1 MSKTPSRPRRGG
13 RFMYQSHPD
22 RDTLFAGNP
31 ANLVTATQNI
41 QPIHF
46 DDLHEMRQIVW
57 DLASFIVEWQ
67 PDLIPFF
74 ATGGIPYL
82 IPVMHVLEKTKQHG
96 FNDGQHFHLF
106 PGLTWG
112 GSIGDED
119 SETYFASTFGSIVC
133 QRLGGASPVRVL
145 VIDTTNSGNAVNKA
159 VGACQR
165 AIKASGA
172 SSNAIALKVI
182 GIVNTSH
189 AEAKRGSAE
198 KSLVSGAKRAA
209 HVLTP
214 SGFSAAA
221 LKDRQ
226 FALFSPLVPDEGV
239 PFEAAYWLAGNI
251 PTEDK
256 AELIGVEAV
265 HESLSTSSEAKA
277 GRLKIVYG
285 NGESQQGAGLGTLP
299 GRLISLLSMPLEA
312 WQWGKM
318 RDINNLPPLT
328 PQERDELAEAKEL
341 SEGGLRL
348 FELNS
353 MDCSDA
359 VDELMRLPRLLT
371 DAEVYWL
378 GTIEPPPTQIAPKVR
393 ASLEKKSCTATE
405 ALKYFRRA
413 FPTLAA
419 DDPGGDA
426 SPAWWDG
433 QIRSLPKE
441 VPAKRGES
449 SRPIN
454 AGHESEPTDVKASD
468 EGGERATADEAALDF
483 VVAVGSVEAAR
494 TLLSNLKG
502 KWVSLDDIEKH
513 LEATWPVTAD
523 KAVTFIGPTNEQV
536 AMQFALECGG
546 WDEATLRLEAWVLK
560 MSEGAA

>member
-1 MSKTPSRPRRGG
+1 
-13 RFMYQSHPD
+13 MYQSHPD

-31 ANLVTATQNI
+31 SNLVTATQNV
-41 QPIHF
+41 QPICF
-46 DDLHEMRQIVW
+46 DDLLEMRQVVW
-57 DLASFIVEWQ
+57 DLAGFIVEWQ

-82 IPVMHVLEKTKQHG
+82 VPVMHVLERMKRHS
-96 FNDGQHFHLF
+96 FIDGQHFHLF

-112 GSIGDED
+112 GTIGGED
-119 SETYFASTFGSIVC
+119 SETFFASIFGSIVR
-133 QRLGGASPVRVL
+133 QRLGSAAPVRVL

-159 VGACQR
+159 VAACQR

-172 SSNAIALKVI
+172 SRSGIALKVI

-198 KSLVSGAKRAA
+198 KSLVSGANRAA

-214 SGFSAAA
+214 SGFSSTA

-277 GRLKIVYG
+277 GRLKVVYG
-285 NGESQQGAGLGTLP
+285 NGESQQGTGLGTLP
-299 GRLISLLSMPLEA
+299 GRLISLLSMPLDA

-341 SEGGLRL
+341 SGGGLRL

-353 MDCSDA
+353 MDSSDA

-378 GTIEPPPTQIAPKVR
+378 GTIEPPPKQIAPKVR
-393 ASLEKKSCTATE
+393 ASLEKKSCTCNE
-405 ALKYFRRA
+405 ALKFFRRA
-413 FPTLAA
+413 FPELAS
-419 DDPGGDA
+419 DDPGGEA
-426 SPAWWDG
+426 SPAWWDRH
-433 QIRSLPKE
+433 IRSMPKGT
-441 VPAKRGES
+441 PAKRDES

-454 AGHESEPTDVKASD
+454 AAESEPTDEKASD
-468 EGGERATADEAALDF
+468 EGEDGTAADEAALDF
-483 VVAVGSVEAAR
+483 VVSVGSVEAAR
-494 TLLSNLKG
+494 TLLSDLKA
-502 KWVSLDDIEKH
+502 KWVSPDEIEKH
-513 LEATWPVTAD
+513 LEATWPFTAD
-523 KAVTFIGPTNEQV
+523 KALTFIGPTNEQV

-546 WDEATLRLEAWVLK
+546 WDEAAVRLEAWVSK